1 MFAVADDIGLRRG
14 ERIELAEYILR
25 RDVKSWGDLTEE
37 QVCRILD
44 ALEGYELVS
53 ELLRMRSRTEEGD
66 DAVVAQ

>member
-1 MFAVADDIGLRRG
+1 
-14 ERIELAEYILR
+14 
-25 RDVKSWGDLTEE
+25 
-37 QVCRILD
+37 VCRILD